1 MLILDHDGLGPH
13 AARDVARV
21 EALAADLGALHQGR
35 IPAAQD
41 LTGAPMIDRWAFV
54 SISTSALMGHVTGHP
69 VLGTREVL
77 TSAVWVAAPDFGV
90 VRTLS
95 RYYRLGR
102 AADATEIGS

>member
-13 AARDVARV
+13 AARDVARM
-21 EALAADLGALHQGR
+21 EALAADLRALHEGR
-35 IPAAQD
+35 IPTPQD
-41 LTGAPMIDRWAFV
+41 LSDAPVINHWAFV
-54 SISTSALMGHVTGHP
+54 TISTSALMGHVVGHP
-69 VLGTREVL
+69 LLGTREVL
-77 TSAVWVAAPDFGV
+77 TSAVWVAAPDFGF